1 MERYQERAPPR
12 AGAVGDAPKRA
23 DEATAPCEGTAF
35 GAEAPARAGGAQSWV
50 WEKGQSREEETGEEV
65 RGSQSGADG

>member
-50 WEKGQSREEETGEEV
+50 WEKGQSRE
-65 RGSQSGADG
+65 RGDGRGGTRQPEQG